1 MLWLALYFPNLHLNS
16 LVCAGSTSQQ
26 ENSQTTAMVVINA
39 QRELVQLN
47 EKARGEGLQAL
58 MQLGTASAICN
69 ELRFYTL
76 DESLEIRR
84 LNELALQCYALSSDV
99 VVREAQR
106 CLLIEFSG
114 MLKLYRDV
122 DCYFQAVVD
131 HLKAESVDMCYAL
144 APSPLLAEILAC
156 WQNLLAKPCLFA
168 PDAEQALSGLPI
180 ACLNIGAKTVQKL
193 QRLGLE
199 TIGELLTLPDADL
212 AMRLGKDFVRYLHQL
227 KATAKPVLPRFSL
240 PEYFHSSLGFDA
252 EVQSASALLFPARRL
267 FERMEQFLRRRSQT
281 VQNLEC
287 LLYTRSKQVQK
298 ISLVSAHPESS
309 AQHWHDLLRLKF
321 DYVKLDAPVLNL
333 ELQANALLPLE
344 VEAQDLFDAGVSTR
358 SVAATLSRIEARLGH
373 QSVLQPVVKDMHLPE
388 QSFEYRAAGD
398 ARNLQKE
405 WQVAEPQRQYAQQT
419 LRPSLL
425 LEEPQALAETV
436 RIIHGPERIQTGW
449 WQGVAQ
455 GSEKGN
461 EQGHEQARGVVRDYF
476 VALNGHKQL
485 LWVFRDAEQQ
495 WFVHGLF
502 A

>member
-1 MLWLALYFPNLHLNS
+1 MLWLALYFPNLYLNS
-16 LVCAGSTSQQ
+16 LVCTDATSEQ
-26 ENSQTTAMVVINA
+26 ESSQTTAMVVINA

-47 EKARGEGLQAL
+47 EKAREDGLQAR

-69 ELRFYTL
+69 DVQFYAL
-76 DESLEIRR
+76 DEVYEIRR

-114 MLKLYRDV
+114 MLKLYGDV
-122 DCYFQAVVD
+122 DGYLQAVME
-131 HLKAESVDMCYAL
+131 HLKAESVELCYAL
-144 APSPLLAEILAC
+144 APSPLLAEALAC

-168 PDAEQALSGLPI
+168 PDAEQALSSLPL

-199 TIGELLTLPDADL
+199 TVGELLALPDADL

-267 FERMEQFLRRRSQT
+267 FERMEKFLRRRSQT
-281 VQNLEC
+281 VQSLEC
-287 LLYTRSKQVQK
+287 LLCTRSKKVQT
-298 ISLVSAHPESS
+298 IVLVSAHPESS

-321 DYVKLDAPVLNL
+321 DYVKLDAPVLSL
-333 ELQANALLPLE
+333 ELQANVLLPLE
-344 VEAQDLFDAGVSTR
+344 VEPQDLFDTGVSTR

-373 QSVLQPVVKDMHLPE
+373 QSVLHPILKDAHLPE
-388 QSFEYRAAGD
+388 QSFEYRVAED
-398 ARNLQKE
+398 ARSLQKE

-419 LRPSLL
+419 LRPSIL

-455 GSEKGN
+455 GSEKGS

-485 LWVFRDAEQQ
+485 LWVFRDTEQQ